1 MRHGKS
7 TDKELSRWGGSNCR
21 CCSGGS
27 NDWGFGTR
35 RRGIRDTVALCYD
48 LHLLA
53 KSSEAGA
60 DALDN
65 CRYLLAKSAPRPS

>member
-1 MRHGKS
+1 MKQGQGP
-7 TDKELSRWGGSNCR
+7 DNELSRWGGSNCR
-21 CCSGGS
+21 CRGGGS

-35 RRGIRDTVALCYD
+35 RRGIWDTVALCYD

-65 CRYLLAKSAPRPS
+65 CRYLLAKRAPRPS